1 MCKEMDIE
9 ELLTSVYYD
18 ASHPASFSGSQKLYV
33 AVKSKGIT
41 LRQVKE
47 FLKKQETYTLHF
59 PVKRKF
65 QRNKVFSPRIDHQW
79 DADLMDMQQISTYN
93 EGYNYV
99 LLSIDI
105 FSRFVWTVPLK
116 SKKGNEVI
124 RAFETIFSQGRKP
137 KYLRTDKGTEFLN
150 FNTKSF
156 FGKHGVKHFVT
167 QNEEIK
173 ANYAER
179 AIKTIK
185 MKIYKY
191 FTANQT
197 NTYINTLKDITSA
210 YNNSVHRTI
219 KTAPIDVTKETE
231 NEVFTIQYAGAPIGK
246 SRHYKYKVGDFVR
259 ISHKKKPFSREYHE
273 KWSGELFEIKTRL
286 MREGI
291 PLYQLS
297 DYQKEDII
305 GTFYEEELQAVIP
318 GEVFKVEKILKTRKR
333 KGRPKEYFVH
343 WLRWPS
349 KYDSWISEKD
359 FSK

>member
-1 MCKEMDIE
+1 MDKE

-18 ASHPASFSGSQKLYV
+18 AGHPAGFSGPQKLYD

-41 LRQVKE
+41 LRKVKE
-47 FLKKQETYTLHF
+47 FLKKQDSYTLHR

-65 QRNKVFSPRIDHQW
+65 RRNKVFSPEIDFQW
-79 DADLMDMQQISTYN
+79 DADLMDMQNISTFN
-93 EGYNYV
+93 EGYNFV
-99 LLSIDI
+99 LLAIDI

-116 SKKGNEVI
+116 SKKGEEVR
-124 RAFETIFSQGRKP
+124 RAFETIFAQGRKP
-137 KYLRTDKGTEFLN
+137 KNLRTDKGTEFLN

-156 FGKHGVKHFVT
+156 FGKHAVNHFVT

-185 MKIYKY
+185 LKIYKY

-197 NTYINTLKDITSA
+197 STYINILKDITSA

-219 KTAPIDVTKETE
+219 KTAPIDVNKENE
-231 NEVFTIQYAGAPIGK
+231 NEVFSIQYERLVPMGK
-246 SRHYKYKVGDFVR
+246 SRRYKHKVGDIVR
-259 ISHKKKPFSREYHE
+259 ISYKKKAFSREYHE

-291 PLYQLS
+291 PLFKIT
-297 DYQKEDII
+297 DYDKEDII
-305 GTFYEEELQAVIP
+305 GTFYEEELQAVFP
-318 GEVFKVEKILKTRKR
+318 GDVFKVEKILKTRKR